1 MGVKTILEMD
11 IVMMQTTMKAVYL
24 MMEIAVD
31 LRFSLIIVMSVYVM
45 KLALVVVEQLKLLKL
60 HQDLEQLM
68 EEVLS
73 TFLKQ
78 HFKHEFSVIDKT
90 PLVFK

>member
-1 MGVKTILEMD
+1 MIMHTMLEMD
-11 IVMMQTTMKAVYL
+11 IAMMLITMKAVNL

-31 LRFSLIIVMSVYVM
+31 LILSLIIVMSVYVL
-45 KLALVVVEQLKLLKL
+45 KLVVVVVEQLKLLKL

-78 HFKHEFSVIDKT
+78 HFKHEFPVIDKT

>member
-1 MGVKTILEMD
+1 MHTMLEMD
-11 IVMMQTTMKAVYL
+11 IAMMLITMKPVNL
-24 MMEIAVD
+24 MMEIAVG
-31 LRFSLIIVMSVYVM
+31 LILSLIFVMSVYVM
-45 KLALVVVEQLKLLKL
+45 KL

-78 HFKHEFSVIDKT
+78 HFEHEFPVIDKT

>member
-1 MGVKTILEMD
+1 MHTMLEMD
-11 IVMMQTTMKAVYL
+11 IAMMLITMKAVNL

-31 LRFSLIIVMSVYVM
+31 LRFSLIFVMSVYVM

-73 TFLKQ
+73 TF
-78 HFKHEFSVIDKT
+78 F
-90 PLVFK
+90 